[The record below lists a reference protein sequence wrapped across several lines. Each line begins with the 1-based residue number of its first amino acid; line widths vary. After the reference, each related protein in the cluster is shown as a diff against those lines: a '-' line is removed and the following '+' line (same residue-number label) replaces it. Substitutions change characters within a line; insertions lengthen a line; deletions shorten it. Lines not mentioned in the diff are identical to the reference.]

1 MFIDCILKVEAA
13 VKAAQNA
20 FPGWSAKSPQERSK
34 IMSKL
39 ADLIEENL
47 ESFAQAESKDQGKGE
62 NLLSSAP
69 SGNGLRK

>member
-1 MFIDCILKVEAA
+1 MFIDCIFKVEAA
-13 VKAAQNA
+13 VTAAQNA

-62 NLLSSAP
+62 NLLISAP
-69 SGNGLRK
+69 SDSGLRK